1 MRKCSRK
8 KVKFIAFYLPQ
19 FHEIEENNKWWGK
32 GYTEWT
38 SVMAALP
45 LYRGHEQPRVPYR
58 NNYYNLLNKDIMMW
72 QSKISMQAGINGFC
86 FYHYWFKGKKVL
98 EKPIENYL
106 KWKDIP
112 QQFCLSWANDSWV
125 RSWSNVQGTIW
136 NSKIEKDVNVDHQNN
151 GLLIEQDYGDQNVWK
166 EHFDY
171 LIEFFLDERY
181 IKIDNKPLFLIHRPE
196 SIKRLTSMILFW
208 NKLSHQYGFDGIH
221 VVVTNPI
228 KIYRE
233 PVCGCVYYEPA
244 RVFDYKPI
252 KRRIYESV
260 HVRDEKKL
268 VRRYSYTNLWIK
280 ILKSKPN
287 QKMKT
292 YLGAFV
298 GYDDSPRRGYQGYI
312 VKGNTPLKF
321 QIFMQLLMKKWEF
334 SEQYGEFIFIT
345 AWNEWAEGAYLE
357 PDKKSRYEYLKALQ
371 KVKRG

>member
-1 MRKCSRK
+1 MQSK

-171 LIEFFLDERY
+171 LIEFF
-181 IKIDNKPLFLIHRPE
+181 
-196 SIKRLTSMILFW
+196 W
-208 NKLSHQYGFDGIH
+208 
-221 VVVTNPI
+221 
-228 KIYRE
+228 
-233 PVCGCVYYEPA
+233 
-244 RVFDYKPI
+244 
-252 KRRIYESV
+252 
-260 HVRDEKKL
+260 
-268 VRRYSYTNLWIK
+268 
-280 ILKSKPN
+280 
-287 QKMKT
+287 MKDT
-292 YLGAFV
+292 
-298 GYDDSPRRGYQGYI
+298 
-312 VKGNTPLKF
+312 
-321 QIFMQLLMKKWEF
+321 
-334 SEQYGEFIFIT
+334 
-345 AWNEWAEGAYLE
+345 
-357 PDKKSRYEYLKALQ
+357 
-371 KVKRG
+371 